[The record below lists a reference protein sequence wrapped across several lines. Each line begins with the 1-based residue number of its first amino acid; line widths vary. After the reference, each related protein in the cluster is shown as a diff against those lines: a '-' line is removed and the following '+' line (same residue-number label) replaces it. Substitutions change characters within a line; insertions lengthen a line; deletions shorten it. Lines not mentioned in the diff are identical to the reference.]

1 MTLDP
6 TLRALEPGDARAVH
20 RLASDPDVART
31 GGGSPYDFED
41 AWIARLAT
49 AAPDRH
55 LFLGAFDGDALLGVG
70 ILDAQVAVR
79 RRHVGR
85 VAILVASH
93 VRRRGIGSRLLS
105 ALVDSGER
113 WFGHLRLELSVQADH
128 EAAIGLYR
136 KHGFEIETH
145 ARADML
151 RDGVLVDA
159 VGMARLRPG
168 FVAPA
173 ELGEPPPV
181 PARGDRLAPIVR
193 ARRKSD
199 AAQMARL
206 HSEPSVM
213 EGTWQMPFQTESAWA
228 ARFDATP
235 PGSTVLLA
243 EVDGAIV
250 GSSGLF
256 PIGAG
261 GRKSHAASFGI
272 SVHPSAQGCGV
283 GDALMRAILDQADH
297 WLGLR
302 RVELDVYVDN
312 DRARALYERHGFV
325 TEGRCHMMALRRG
338 TYVDSFT
345 MARVRL

>member
-1 MTLDP
+1 MPL
-6 TLRALEPGDARAVH
+6 TLRGLEPSDARAVH

-31 GGGSPYDFED
+31 GGGSPYDSED

-49 AAPDRH
+49 PAPDRH
-55 LFLGAFDGDALLGVG
+55 LFLGAFDGDALVGLG

-85 VAILVASH
+85 VAVVVASH
-93 VRRRGIGSRLLS
+93 VRRRGVGSQLLS
-105 ALVDSGER
+105 ALVESAER
-113 WFGHLRLELSVQADH
+113 WFGHLRIELSVQADH

-159 VGMARLRPG
+159 IGMARIRPG
-168 FVAPA
+168 CVVPA
-173 ELGEPPPV
+173 ELGEV
-181 PARGDRLAPIVR
+181 PAIPVRRERLAPLVR

-199 AAQMARL
+199 AARMAQL

-213 EGTWQMPFQTESAWA
+213 EGTWQMPFQTEAAWA
-228 ARFDATP
+228 ARFEATP
-235 PGSTVLLA
+235 AGSTVLVA
-243 EVDGAIV
+243 EVDGRIV

-261 GRKSHAASFGI
+261 ARKSHAASFGI
-272 SVHPSAQGCGV
+272 SVHPSVQGCGV
-283 GDALMRAILDQADH
+283 GDALIRAILDQADQ

-325 TEGRCHMMALRRG
+325 TEGRCRMMALRRG